1 MFAFIL
7 INPPRLTAPLWS
19 VFGNVGEGFSG
30 KEGKSGSLLYQ
41 LSALPV
47 WAFFFMFK
55 PLQYE
60 SIVGSRWF
68 SFASLYGYRSNFQFK
83 WEKKDKSPSEDGETI
98 SEAALSLQ

>member
-41 LSALPV
+41 LSAEPV

-55 PLQYE
+55 RLQRT
-60 SIVGSRWF
+60 SIVGSRGF
-68 SFASLYGYRSNFQFK
+68 SFASLCGCRSYFQF
-83 WEKKDKSPSEDGETI
+83 EKKNIKIG
-98 SEAALSLQ
+98 LHL